1 MNAVV
6 KFPKSKK
13 PAPRRSPRPIA
24 SRSVVAQVKAA
35 FAADN
40 RVAAVLGGLIGGS
53 VPFGAYWLAHHE
65 LDLSASIWSQF
76 KLYLLLGA
84 LLFSAKT
91 VYQWGQSAF
100 QDPWKAAGFV
110 VLTEGIMVA
119 SSTPALAAFFL
130 ALLMGI
136 NFAATA
142 ATLANQK

>member
-6 KFPKSKK
+6 KFPKSKR
-13 PAPRRSPRPIA
+13 PTQRRAPRAIA

-35 FAADN
+35 FSPVN

-53 VPFGAYWLAHHE
+53 VPFGAYWIAHNELA
-65 LDLSASIWSQF
+65 LSAALWTQF
-76 KLYLLLGA
+76 KFYLLIGA

-91 VYQWGQSAF
+91 VYQWGKSAF
-100 QDPWKAAGFV
+100 QDAWKAAGFV

-119 SSTPALAAFFL
+119 SSTPTLSAFFL